1 MLRHI
6 ADTLSDTR
14 PDTTDHPGPVS
25 GTFNISLNASQNID
39 TGDEIIIKRSCLK
52 IM

>member
-14 PDTTDHPGPVS
+14 PDTTDHPGPES
-25 GTFNISLNASQNID
+25 GTFNVSLNASQNID
-39 TGDEIIIKRSCLK
+39 TWVMKLLGRIF
-52 IM
+52 